1 MVNSPRYSGVTR
13 YANAKRRRVRD
24 IPIACTSGVARLADA
39 LTIFKTPRPEHSGSV
54 QQILS
59 NMLAHAG

>member
-1 MVNSPRYSGVTR
+1 MTMPL
-13 YANAKRRRVRD
+13 RVRD
-24 IPIACTSGVARLADA
+24 IPIACTSSAARLAHA
-39 LTIFKTPRPEHSGSV
+39 LTISKIPRPEHSGSV